1 MEHKQHNRIL
11 TYVAATATVA
21 IAATLIAVG
30 APAVSAVGAPAASA
44 APRAINVSGVIKAF
58 TPATINVAAGEE
70 VSICLTSPD
79 IDHDL
84 TISAVNFTVFAPP
97 GPPVCKTLTVPTA
110 TGTHK
115 VLCSIPGHEAAGMV
129 GSLVIAAAGS
139 AVPDAPAAPGAGA
152 APQAGQVPAGG
163 VQADLRPLVDLS
175 QVTPP
180 MLGAALLIA
189 GMMSALLGWVVA
201 RKN

>member
-1 MEHKQHNRIL
+1 MQHKQHHRIF
-11 TYVAATATVA
+11 TYVAAVATVA
-21 IAATLIAVG
+21 IAAGLI
-30 APAVSAVGAPAASA
+30 AVGAPAASA
-44 APRAINVSGVIKAF
+44 APRVINVDGVITAF
-58 TPATINVAAGEE
+58 TPKTINVTAGEQ
-70 VSICLTSPD
+70 VSICLTSKD

-84 TISAVNFTVFAPP
+84 TIATVGNFQVVAPT
-97 GPPVCKTLTVPTA
+97 GPAVCKTLTVPTA

-115 VLCSIPGHEAAGMV
+115 FICSIPGHELAGMV

-139 AVPDAPAAPGAGA
+139 AVPAAPAGGA
-152 APQAGQVPAGG
+152 APQAGAVPAGG

-175 QVTPP
+175 QVSPL

-189 GMMSALLGWVVA
+189 AMISGLLGWVVA